1 MSATLNLVYL
11 SFRWA
16 LRDRLLHM
24 ILGAALLVFCLVPL
38 FSTFSMRQVQELSI
52 TLSLSAISFTLL
64 VLSIL
69 LGSSAVWRDVERRY
83 TASVLSLPI
92 RRSSYVLGK
101 FLGAALLLVICA
113 ATMGLVSLLVIAVSS
128 SLYPS
133 ELPIHWVTIL
143 LAVIASCMKYIL
155 LATVALLFSCIS
167 TSFFLPFFGTVS
179 IFLAGSASQ
188 EVYEYITGE
197 TARTISPWA
206 TTAVKGLYYL
216 LPNLSAFDLQV
227 NAIYGLDIPVQG
239 LVFTSLY
246 FLVYTAILLALAS
259 WMFGRRELP

>member
-1 MSATLNLVYL
+1 MSVTINLAFL

-16 LRDRLLHM
+16 LRDRVLHV

-83 TASVLSLPI
+83 TASVMSLPI
-92 RRSSYVLGK
+92 HRSAYIFGK
-101 FLGAALLLVICA
+101 FLGSALLLVICSA
-113 ATMGLVSLLVIAVSS
+113 IMGLISLLVIAVSS

-133 ELPIHWVTIL
+133 DLPIHWGTIL
-143 LAVIASCMKYIL
+143 LSVASSCMKYIL
-155 LATVALLFSCIS
+155 LATIALLFSCIS

-179 IFLAGSASQ
+179 LFLAGSASQ
-188 EVYEYITGE
+188 EVYEYITGDMG
-197 TARTISPWA
+197 ASISPFA
-206 TTAVKGLYYL
+206 TLAVKGLYYL
-216 LPNLSAFDLQV
+216 LPNLSAFNFQV
-227 NAIYGLDIPVQG
+227 NAIYGLDISAKG
-239 LVFTSLY
+239 LVFTTLY
-246 FLVYTAILLALAS
+246 FLVYTAIILVLAA
-259 WMFGRRELP
+259 WIFGRREMP